1 MQIKQFIFFV
11 LRPQPCGI
19 LVLQGGRELM
29 PPVVEAESRPLDLQG
44 IPHAVHSDH
53 HIPVPLGFAG
63 SSDGKE
69 STRSVGDL
77 GLIPGLGRSPGG
89 GHGNPL

>member
-1 MQIKQFIFFV
+1 
-11 LRPQPCGI
+11 
-19 LVLQGGRELM
+19 M

-69 STRSVGDL
+69 SACNAADL
-77 GLIPGLGRSPGG
+77 DSIPGL
-89 GHGNPL
+89 